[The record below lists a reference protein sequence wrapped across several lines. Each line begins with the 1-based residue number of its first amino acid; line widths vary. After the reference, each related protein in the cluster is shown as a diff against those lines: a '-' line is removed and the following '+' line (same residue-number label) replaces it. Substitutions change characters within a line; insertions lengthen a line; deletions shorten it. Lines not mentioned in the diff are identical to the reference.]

1 MDREGGWSRS
11 GWRVNVINEGT
22 YSYPDM
28 DWEEVEIIYLIS
40 LLECN
45 NVIIE

>member
-1 MDREGGWSRS
+1 
-11 GWRVNVINEGT
+11 
-22 YSYPDM
+22 M

-45 NVIIE
+45 NVIISKEALKLLSKR

>member
-1 MDREGGWSRS
+1 MKELK
-11 GWRVNVINEGT
+11 
-22 YSYPDM
+22 SYPDM

-45 NVIIE
+45 YVIIE